1 MTPRLYIGTA
11 GLSVWYSDD
20 LGETLQRFW
29 GASGMYSETRVWAL
43 SAHPERPGELLAGTD
58 TGIYRLDIAS
68 GKWIHLP
75 SIMDDCASGRLRARR
90 TIPISI
96 LAGTRPPGIFRSTDG
111 RETWERVEAPLPET
125 CPAVMRPRVTQ
136 ITFDPDDPD
145 LVFAGLEI
153 GGVWRSTDRGRTFQ
167 NASAGLVSEDIHGVA
182 VVRNGSRLG
191 LRHHQHGPACQPGR
205 RAGRGRCSRSTQP
218 RSTPAA
224 CAARGRQAASCCC
237 ATATAR
243 PARGDG

>member
-1 MTPRLYIGTA
+1 MQCCHSNERQRGVRRGEEMTPRLYIGTA

-68 GKWIHLP
+68 GKWVHLP
-75 SIMDDCASGRLRARR
+75 SVMDDLCIWSVARS
-90 TIPISI
+90 PHDPDLV

-111 RETWERVEAPLPET
+111 ARTWERVRAPLPET
-125 CPAVMRPRVTQ
+125 CPAVMRPRVTR

-153 GGVWRSTDRGRTFQ
+153 GGVWRSTDGGRSFENT
-167 NASAGLVSEDIHGVA
+167 SAGLVSEDIHDVM
-182 VVRNGSRLG
+182 VVRNGSRLVY
-191 LRHHQHGPACQPGR
+191 
-205 RAGRGRCSRSTQP
+205 
-218 RSTPAA
+218 
-224 CAARGRQAASCCC
+224 
-237 ATATAR
+237 ATTNM
-243 PARGDG
+243 